1 MGCNCKN
8 KAKRVSTTKVQEEIK
23 NIKETSLEKLNKMLL
38 EIDEINTNQ
47 EIRKEVEPLL
57 VEILGFVL
65 PPYCDQICQ
74 KSLKKRIENIIS
86 SI

>member
-1 MGCNCKN
+1 MP
-8 KAKRVSTTKVQEEIK
+8 TTKVQEEIK
-23 NIKETSLEKLNKMLL
+23 NIKKISLEKLNKMLL
-38 EIDEINTNQ
+38 GINEINTNQ